1 MRKLISLLALCLAI
15 VSCTNEEFDIDNQP
29 TEVKSRVITF
39 TLGEFS
45 QQAMTRAS
53 VSEIKMTDLWVFDY
67 IGDELKQTIHQT
79 NEEAGFGSISA
90 TLDYGSHTL
99 YFVTSRGVSPTVNTD
114 AHKIVWEK
122 PSDTFIATASMTV
135 SATSGSSLP
144 ISLKRAATR
153 LSISILDEVPANAAS
168 VEITPTEWYYGMDYI
183 TGLGT
188 DLVANQTRIVNI
200 PTDYLGTSGRLTV
213 SVFGFV
219 PSEELQTNVS
229 CALKASDTSV
239 LGSVNLENVS
249 LKKNITSSYSG
260 YIIGDNTKTF
270 TLTVDDSWGTEDTHT
285 W

>member
-1 MRKLISLLALCLAI
+1 MRKLISLLALCLAV
-15 VSCTNEEFDIDNQP
+15 VSCTNGEFDIDNQP

-53 VSEIKMTDLWVFDY
+53 VSDINMTDLWVFDY

-144 ISLKRAATR
+144 VSLKRAATR

-200 PTDYLGTSGRLTV
+200 PTDYLGTSGKLTV
-213 SVFGFV
+213 YVFGFV

-229 CALKASDTSV
+229 CALKASNTSV

-260 YIIGDNTKTF
+260 YVIGDNTKTF

>member
-1 MRKLISLLALCLAI
+1 MRKLISLLTLCLAI

-53 VSEIKMTDLWVFDY
+53 VSDINMTDLWVFDY

-79 NEEAGFGSISA
+79 NEEVGFGSISA

-144 ISLKRAATR
+144 ISLKRVATR

-188 DLVANQTRIVNI
+188 DLVTNQTKIVNI
-200 PTDYLGTSGRLTV
+200 PTDYLGTSGKLTV
-213 SVFGFV
+213 SAFGFV

-229 CALKASDTSV
+229 CTLKASDISV

-270 TLTVDDSWGTEDTHT
+270 TLTIDDSWGTKDAHT